1 MRSADL
7 HAKAR
12 IRNAAIGLFGRNGF
26 DVSVRAI
33 AAEAGVSPALVLHHF
48 GSKAGLREACDEHVL
63 ATILASKTEAV
74 GAGGVESMLLQLDE
88 LEEFAGIADYV
99 VAALAAGGALARR
112 LVEEMIEVT
121 ARVLREG
128 VAAGTIRPSRDEDA
142 RARFLTYSGLGA
154 LLLMDRVRSDDGLDV
169 RATLALTEE
178 VVSGPGLEVYT
189 EALFADDRYLR
200 AYEART
206 ATAGAS
212 DDLIHHPSDDTGE
225 RA

>member
-12 IRNAAIGLFGRNGF
+12 IRNAAIALFGARGF
-26 DVSVRAI
+26 DVSVRTI
-33 AAEAGVSPALVLHHF
+33 AAQAGVSPALVLHHF

-63 ATILASKTEAV
+63 ATVLQVKTEAI
-74 GAGGVESMLLQLDE
+74 GAGGVESMLRQLDS

-99 VAALAAGGALARR
+99 VAALAAGGDLARR
-112 LVEEMIEVT
+112 LVEELTEVT

-128 VAAGTIRPSRDEDA
+128 VRAGTIRPSRDEDA
-142 RARFLTYSGLGA
+142 RARFLTYTGLGA
-154 LLLMDRVRSDDGLDV
+154 LLLMDRVRADESLDV
-169 RATLALTEE
+169 GATLALTDE

-189 EALFADDRYLR
+189 DALFTDDRYLR
-200 AYEART
+200 AYET
-206 ATAGAS
+206 HTAGPAARER
-212 DDLIHHPSDDTGE
+212 IPSDDTGE